1 MTTMNHH
8 DTTHS
13 EACRLA
19 RYAARA
25 RAAGDIQ
32 SAERFEARALSLVE
46 GRPVRHE
53 SRVRVL
59 GRAIAVV
66 TGLVVLSLAGTAQA
80 ANGPKKPSVCAAFKV
95 IESEG
100 KAYGV
105 CSDGKRPKLYSSWRI
120 VEVIEPESGAVVR
133 VAVGF

>member
-1 MTTMNHH
+1 MTMNLHN
-8 DTTHS
+8 TIHS

-19 RYAARA
+19 RYAARY

-32 SAERFEARALSLVE
+32 NAERFEARALALVE

-66 TGLVVLSLAGTAQA
+66 TGLVALSLAVPAQA
-80 ANGPKKPSVCAAFKV
+80 AGPKKPSVCAAFKV

-100 KAYGV
+100 KVYGV

-120 VEVIEPESGAVVR
+120 VEVTEPESGAAVR
-133 VAVGF
+133 VMVGF